1 MNGNGRERGMEP
13 ASLSEKV
20 GVWVNRLDQIVSGE
34 ILTPAHLAQA
44 PAIMATLLVAS
55 IAARLVEPWLRRLLA
70 GVAVDRMQEEFYLN
84 NILPLSL
91 PTIWTI
97 GLWATS
103 IAADRF
109 GWPSD
114 LVVIAIKL
122 AVAWLIIRFASA
134 MVSSA
139 VVGRIVAVLIW
150 TVAALSILGVSEP
163 LVAELDAIRFTL
175 GGQRVSVLAVLEG
188 LLTMVILMWLS
199 IVIGRFVARR
209 IERVTDLTPS
219 ARVLFGKVS
228 TIVLISIAFVLSL
241 GVVGIDLTAL
251 AVFTGAVGVGIG
263 FGLQKSVANLFAGI
277 ILLLDKSIKPGDII
291 EVGGTYGW
299 VSALGARYVEVETRD
314 GTQFLIPN
322 EDIITQRVFNWTH
335 QHDQVR
341 LKVRVRVAFGTD
353 LRLTLKLM
361 REAADRPPR
370 VLKVPAPNP
379 VLLGFGE
386 NGVDLELRFWI
397 ADVQN
402 GIHNISSDMMLEIW
416 DLFREHGVQV
426 PLPQRVVHFVKKG
439 NTPTDNSPAEW
450 PPPEIPAAEGGTMPL
465 GRGGSS
471 GRSDT

>member
-1 MNGNGRERGMEP
+1 MEP
-13 ASLSEKV
+13 ASISEKV
-20 GVWVNRLDQIVSGE
+20 GVWFSQFDRLVSGE
-34 ILTPAHLAQA
+34 ILTPAHLVQA
-44 PAIMATLLVAS
+44 PAIMLTLLAAS
-55 IAARLVEPWLRRLLA
+55 IVARLAEPWLRRLLT
-70 GVAVDRMQEEFYLN
+70 GVAVDHLQEEFYLN
-84 NILPLSL
+84 HILPLSL
-91 PTIWTI
+91 PAIWTV
-97 GLWATS
+97 GLW
-103 IAADRF
+103 IASVAAGRF

-134 MVSSA
+134 MLNSA
-139 VVGRIVAVLIW
+139 VVGRFVAVIIW
-150 TVAALSILGVSEP
+150 TVAALSILGVLQP
-163 LVAELDAIRFTL
+163 LLAELDDVRFTL
-175 GGQRVSVLAVLEG
+175 GGQRVSVLTVLQA
-188 LLTMVILMWLS
+188 LLTMGILMWLS

-209 IERVTDLTPS
+209 IDGVTDLTPT

-228 TIVLISIAFVLSL
+228 TIILISIAFVLAL

-341 LKVRVRVAFGTD
+341 LKLRVRVAYGTD
-353 LRLTLKLM
+353 LRLAIKLM

-379 VLLGFGE
+379 LVIGFGE

-397 ADVQN
+397 DDAQN
-402 GIHNISSDMMLEIW
+402 GIHNISSDVLLEMW
-416 DLFREHGVQV
+416 DLFREHGIEV
-426 PLPQRVVHFVKKG
+426 PLPQREVRVIGGG
-439 NTPTDNSPAEW
+439 NAPSES
-450 PPPEIPAAEGGTMPL
+450 PAAERHQMNRAGFP
-465 GRGGSS
+465 RGSKS
-471 GRSDT
+471 

>member
-1 MNGNGRERGMEP
+1 MEP
-13 ASLSEKV
+13 ASISEKV
-20 GVWVNRLDQIVSGE
+20 GAWVSQFDRLVSGE
-34 ILTPAHLAQA
+34 ILTPAHLVQA
-44 PAIMATLLVAS
+44 PAIMLTLLAAS
-55 IAARLVEPWLRRLLA
+55 IVARLAEPWLRRLLT
-70 GVAVDRMQEEFYLN
+70 GVAVDHLQEEFYLN
-84 NILPLSL
+84 HILPLSL
-91 PTIWTI
+91 PAIWTV
-97 GLWATS
+97 GLWLAS
-103 IAADRF
+103 VVAGRF

-134 MVSSA
+134 MLNSA
-139 VVGRIVAVLIW
+139 VVGRFVAVIIW
-150 TVAALSILGVSEP
+150 TVAALSILGVLQP
-163 LVAELDAIRFTL
+163 LLAELDDVRFTL
-175 GGQRVSVLAVLEG
+175 GGQRVSVLTVLKA
-188 LLTMVILMWLS
+188 LLTMGVLMWLS

-209 IERVTDLTPS
+209 IDGVTDLTPT

-228 TIVLISIAFVLSL
+228 TIILISIAFVLAL

-341 LKVRVRVAFGTD
+341 LKLRVRVAYGAD
-353 LRLTLKLM
+353 LRLAIKLM

-379 VLLGFGE
+379 LVIGFGE

-397 ADVQN
+397 DDAQN
-402 GIHNISSDMMLEIW
+402 GIHNISSDLLLEIW
-416 DLFREHGVQV
+416 DLFREHGIEV
-426 PLPQRVVHFVKKG
+426 PLPQREVRVIG
-439 NTPTDNSPAEW
+439 RGDAPSESA
-450 PPPEIPAAEGGTMPL
+450 AAERRTT
-465 GRGGSS
+465 R
-471 GRSDT
+471 

>member
-1 MNGNGRERGMEP
+1 MEP
-13 ASLSEKV
+13 ASISEKV
-20 GVWVNRLDQIVSGE
+20 GVWFSQFDRLVSGE
-34 ILTPAHLAQA
+34 ILTPAHLVQA
-44 PAIMATLLVAS
+44 PAIMLTLLAAS
-55 IAARLVEPWLRRLLA
+55 IVARLAEPWLRRLLA
-70 GVAVDRMQEEFYLN
+70 GVAVDHLQEEFYLN
-84 NILPLSL
+84 HILPLSL
-91 PTIWTI
+91 PAIWTV
-97 GLWATS
+97 GLWLAS
-103 IAADRF
+103 VVAGRF

-134 MVSSA
+134 MLNSA
-139 VVGRIVAVLIW
+139 VVGRFVAVIIW
-150 TVAALSILGVSEP
+150 TVAALSILGVLQP
-163 LVAELDAIRFTL
+163 LLAELDDVRFTL
-175 GGQRVSVLAVLEG
+175 GGQRVSVLTVLKA
-188 LLTMVILMWLS
+188 LLTMGILMWLS

-209 IERVTDLTPS
+209 IDGVTDLTPT

-228 TIVLISIAFVLSL
+228 TIILISIAFVLAL

-341 LKVRVRVAFGTD
+341 LKLRVRVAYGTD
-353 LRLTLKLM
+353 LRLAIKLM

-379 VLLGFGE
+379 LVIGFGE

-397 ADVQN
+397 DDAQN
-402 GIHNISSDMMLEIW
+402 GIHNISSDVLLEIW
-416 DLFREHGVQV
+416 DLFREHGIEV
-426 PLPQRVVHFVKKG
+426 PLPQREVRVIGGG
-439 NTPTDNSPAEW
+439 NAPVRESAGG
-450 PPPEIPAAEGGTMPL
+450 AADEPDEPSRVFQGL
-465 GRGGSS
+465 QLLRDWSYDAIFRRAS
-471 GRSDT
+471 ANR

>member
-1 MNGNGRERGMEP
+1 MEP
-13 ASLSEKV
+13 ASISEKV
-20 GVWVNRLDQIVSGE
+20 GVWVSQFDRLVSGE
-34 ILTPAHLAQA
+34 ILTPAHLVQT
-44 PAIMATLLVAS
+44 PAIMLTLLAAS
-55 IAARLVEPWLRRLLA
+55 IVARLAEPWLRRLLT
-70 GVAVDRMQEEFYLN
+70 GVAVDHVREEFYLN
-84 NILPLSL
+84 HILPLSL
-91 PTIWTI
+91 PAIWTV
-97 GLWATS
+97 GLWLAS
-103 IAADRF
+103 VVAGQF

-134 MVSSA
+134 MLNSA
-139 VVGRIVAVLIW
+139 VVGRFVAVIIW
-150 TVAALSILGVSEP
+150 TVAALSILGVLQP
-163 LVAELDAIRFTL
+163 LLAELDDVRFTL
-175 GGQRVSVLAVLEG
+175 GGQRVSVLTVLKA
-188 LLTMVILMWLS
+188 LLTMGVLMWLS

-209 IERVTDLTPS
+209 IDGVTDLTPT

-228 TIVLISIAFVLSL
+228 TIILISIAFVLAL

-341 LKVRVRVAFGTD
+341 LKLRVRVAYGAD
-353 LRLTLKLM
+353 LRLAIKLM

-379 VLLGFGE
+379 LVIGFGE

-397 ADVQN
+397 DDAQN
-402 GIHNISSDMMLEIW
+402 GIHNISSDLLLEIW
-416 DLFREHGVQV
+416 DLFREHGIEV
-426 PLPQRVVHFVKKG
+426 PLPQREVRVIG
-439 NTPTDNSPAEW
+439 RGDAPSESA
-450 PPPEIPAAEGGTMPL
+450 AAERRTT
-465 GRGGSS
+465 R
-471 GRSDT
+471 

>member
-1 MNGNGRERGMEP
+1 MEP
-13 ASLSEKV
+13 ASISEKV
-20 GVWVNRLDQIVSGE
+20 GVWFSQFDRLVSGE
-34 ILTPAHLAQA
+34 ILTPAHLVQA
-44 PAIMATLLVAS
+44 PAIMLTLLAAS
-55 IAARLVEPWLRRLLA
+55 IVARLAEPWLRRLLTA
-70 GVAVDRMQEEFYLN
+70 VAVDHLQEEFYLN
-84 NILPLSL
+84 HILPLSL
-91 PTIWTI
+91 PAIWTV
-97 GLWATS
+97 GLW
-103 IAADRF
+103 IASVAAGRF

-134 MVSSA
+134 MLNSA
-139 VVGRIVAVLIW
+139 VVGRFVAVIIW
-150 TVAALSILGVSEP
+150 TVAALSILGVLQP
-163 LVAELDAIRFTL
+163 LLAELDDVRFTL
-175 GGQRVSVLAVLEG
+175 GGQRVSVLTVLEA
-188 LLTMVILMWLS
+188 LLTMGILMWLS

-209 IERVTDLTPS
+209 IDGVTDLTPT

-228 TIVLISIAFVLSL
+228 TIILISIAFVLSL

-341 LKVRVRVAFGTD
+341 LKLRVRVAYGTD
-353 LRLTLKLM
+353 LRLAIKLM

-379 VLLGFGE
+379 LVIGFGE

-397 ADVQN
+397 DDAQN
-402 GIHNISSDMMLEIW
+402 GIHNISSDVLLEIW
-416 DLFREHGVQV
+416 DLFREHGIEV
-426 PLPQRVVHFVKKG
+426 PLPQREVRVIGGG
-439 NTPTDNSPAEW
+439 NAPSES
-450 PPPEIPAAEGGTMPL
+450 PAAERPAP
-465 GRGGSS
+465 GSS
-471 GRSDT
+471 PSSRCRASPRSDRRS

>member
-1 MNGNGRERGMEP
+1 MEP
-13 ASLSEKV
+13 TSLSEKV
-20 GVWVNRLDQIVSGE
+20 GFWVNRLDRFVSGE

-44 PAIMATLLVAS
+44 PAIMVTLLAAS
-55 IAARLVEPWLRRLLA
+55 IIARVAEPLLRRLLA

-91 PTIWTI
+91 PAIWTI
-97 GLWATS
+97 GLWCTS
-103 IAADRF
+103 VAADRF
-109 GWPSD
+109 GWPND
-114 LVVIAIKL
+114 LVIIAIKL

-134 MVSSA
+134 MLNSA
-139 VVGRIVAVLIW
+139 ILGRIVAILVW
-150 TVAALSILGVSEP
+150 TLAALSIVGVLEP
-163 LVAELDAIRFTL
+163 LLGELEAIRFTL

-209 IERVTDLTPS
+209 IENVTELTPS

-251 AVFTGAVGVGIG
+251 AVFTGAVGVGVG

-341 LKVRVRVAFGTD
+341 LKVRVRVAYGTD
-353 LRLTLKLM
+353 LRQALKLM
-361 REAADRPPR
+361 REAGGRQTR

-386 NGVDLELRFWI
+386 NGADLELRFWI

-402 GIHNISSDMMLEIW
+402 GVHNISSDVMLAIW
-416 DLFREHGVQV
+416 DLFCEHGIQV
-426 PLPQRVVHFVKKG
+426 PLPQRVVRMIDRETG
-439 NTPTDNSPAEW
+439 TPEDQATAATR
-450 PPPEIPAAEGGTMPL
+450 PPSEAAPGQ
-465 GRGGSS
+465 GSGS
-471 GRSDT
+471 

>member
-1 MNGNGRERGMEP
+1 MEP
-13 ASLSEKV
+13 ASISEKV
-20 GVWVNRLDQIVSGE
+20 GVWFSQFDRLVSGE
-34 ILTPAHLAQA
+34 ILTPAHLVQA
-44 PAIMATLLVAS
+44 PAIMLTLLAAS
-55 IAARLVEPWLRRLLA
+55 IVARLAEPWLRRLLT
-70 GVAVDRMQEEFYLN
+70 GVAVDHLQEEFYLN
-84 NILPLSL
+84 HILPLSL
-91 PTIWTI
+91 PAIWTV
-97 GLWATS
+97 GLW
-103 IAADRF
+103 IASVAAGRF

-134 MVSSA
+134 MLNSA
-139 VVGRIVAVLIW
+139 VVGRFVAVIIW
-150 TVAALSILGVSEP
+150 TVAALSILGVLQP
-163 LVAELDAIRFTL
+163 LLAELDDVRFTL
-175 GGQRVSVLAVLEG
+175 GGQRVSVLTVLEA
-188 LLTMVILMWLS
+188 LLTMGILMWLS

-209 IERVTDLTPS
+209 IDGVTDLTPT

-228 TIVLISIAFVLSL
+228 TIILISIAFVLAL

-341 LKVRVRVAFGTD
+341 LKLRVRVAYGTD
-353 LRLTLKLM
+353 LRLAIKLM

-379 VLLGFGE
+379 LVIGFGE

-397 ADVQN
+397 DDAQN
-402 GIHNISSDMMLEIW
+402 GIHNISSDVLLEIW
-416 DLFREHGVQV
+416 DLFREHGIEV
-426 PLPQRVVHFVKKG
+426 PLPQREVRVIGGG
-439 NTPTDNSPAEW
+439 NAPSES
-450 PPPEIPAAEGGTMPL
+450 PAAERRTNQMNRAGFP
-465 GRGGSS
+465 RGSKS
-471 GRSDT
+471 